1 MGFNLG
7 FKGLNVF
14 EHTRGTHIEVGG
26 LQVAHHCSK
35 LFCYKAVLVGL
46 NSLPVRMLFCFL
58 FDVMLFLSA
67 DRVESP
73 AVESSSKGNRNIYE
87 FKLPV

>member
-1 MGFNLG
+1 MQMGDCN
-7 FKGLNVF
+7 LNVF

-46 NSLPVRMLFCFL
+46 NSLTVHMIFCFL

-67 DRVESP
+67 DTVESSTI
-73 AVESSSKGNRNIYE
+73 ERSSKGNRNIHE